1 MQGKWYEMREGC
13 EMRVEGWAGAT
24 SWRHLGLVQGFELY
38 SEGNEIPLEGFKE
51 RDRIKSTF

>member
-1 MQGKWYEMREGC
+1 MQGKWYVMREGC
-13 EMRVEGWAGAT
+13 EMRVEGWA

-38 SEGNEIPLEGFKE
+38 SEGNEIPLEVFKE